1 MRNIYDVIRE
11 KEATVEQ
18 LQKELE
24 ALRIAARILSE
35 DSNTKKTE
43 VREPARPMRPS
54 APIAP
59 ATDTEVV
66 LSPPLRQFP

>member
-24 ALRIAARILSE
+24 ALRIAARILTE
-35 DSNTKKTE
+35 DSSIKKD

-54 APIAP
+54 APMVP